1 MNEGKGKG
9 AWEGQGGAA
18 GDVYAAAETPCESR
32 QGRGGGWCPPRRAT
46 SSWSSSSAVATAA
59 RGGRRERGMSSG
71 EAQWEPCSSGVCVRG
86 GGGGA
91 SRSVPLCREGGRGVG
106 ERKSARV
113 SEGPSSRSS
122 LVAHLGV
129 DHHLQLLLLLL
140 SSGASRGP
148 RGCSGSLLEGS
159 RALSEGSQRT
169 CWKTRWRCGGCSPEG
184 HGRRRSTTG
193 GMETR
198 REGADS
204 SQGPW
209 LLGAAGAPPYPGRGG
224 CRASLSRVLCPVL
237 GDPGLGGKR
246 CCCLVAEMPQSRPA
260 VSWMLLLLL
269 LLRFRDWPG
278 GSPGLPPS
286 RVCVQG
292 GLLLL
297 LMMLLLLL
305 PAAVRRGSRGG
316 RARILQVR
324 RGQGRGPCARCLI
337 PASWCIGAAG
347 RQRARRRRRVSPG
360 RFDLVRLQR
369 GVGRSQRT
377 SALRALL
384 RGPGDPRDL
393 QRGVGERPWCYAAE
407 SSGAASART
416 DKGFALCAQLVWGE
430 GRGGGGDSRG
440 KEEVEA

>member
-1 MNEGKGKG
+1 M
-9 AWEGQGGAA
+9 
-18 GDVYAAAETPCESR
+18 
-32 QGRGGGWCPPRRAT
+32 
-46 SSWSSSSAVATAA
+46 
-59 RGGRRERGMSSG
+59 
-71 EAQWEPCSSGVCVRG
+71 
-86 GGGGA
+86 
-91 SRSVPLCREGGRGVG
+91 
-106 ERKSARV
+106 
-113 SEGPSSRSS
+113 
-122 LVAHLGV
+122 
-129 DHHLQLLLLLL
+129 
-140 SSGASRGP
+140 
-148 RGCSGSLLEGS
+148 
-159 RALSEGSQRT
+159 SEGSQRT

-184 HGRRRSTTG
+184 PGRRRSTTG

-224 CRASLSRVLCPVL
+224 LQSLPLSGPLPRAWGPGPRGKAMLLPRSR
-237 GDPGLGGKR
+237 DA
-246 CCCLVAEMPQSRPA
+246 AEAAPA
-260 VSWMLLLLL
+260 ASWMLLLLLLL

-324 RGQGRGPCARCLI
+324 RRQGRGPCARCLI

-369 GVGRSQRT
+369 GIGRSQRT

-416 DKGFALCAQLVWGE
+416 DIGFALCAQLVWG
-430 GRGGGGDSRG
+430 GRGGGGGSRG